1 MRVTMTW
8 LLRRYI
14 FVIDYTAN
22 DSSFTYD
29 TEKIRRKNYFH
40 TYMYID
46 ILFVWLI
53 ICHESMFTWASKL
66 NSRDML
72 FFTSLLIIM
81 FLGIYDCIGLLIYNS

>member
-22 DSSFTYD
+22 DSSFTHD
-29 TEKIRRKNYFH
+29 TEKIRRKIYLQ

-46 ILFVWLI
+46 IFFV
-53 ICHESMFTWASKL
+53 
-66 NSRDML
+66 
-72 FFTSLLIIM
+72 
-81 FLGIYDCIGLLIYNS
+81 

>member
-29 TEKIRRKNYFH
+29 TEKIRRKIYFP
-40 TYMYID
+40 YIH
-46 ILFVWLI
+46 VHRYI
-53 ICHESMFTWASKL
+53 ICIADHMP
-66 NSRDML
+66 
-72 FFTSLLIIM
+72 
-81 FLGIYDCIGLLIYNS
+81 

>member
-29 TEKIRRKNYFH
+29 TENIRRKIYFP
-40 TYMYID
+40 YIH
-46 ILFVWLI
+46 VHRYI
-53 ICHESMFTWASKL
+53 ICIADHMPWIDVHVGVEIKF
-66 NSRDML
+66 
-72 FFTSLLIIM
+72 
-81 FLGIYDCIGLLIYNS
+81 